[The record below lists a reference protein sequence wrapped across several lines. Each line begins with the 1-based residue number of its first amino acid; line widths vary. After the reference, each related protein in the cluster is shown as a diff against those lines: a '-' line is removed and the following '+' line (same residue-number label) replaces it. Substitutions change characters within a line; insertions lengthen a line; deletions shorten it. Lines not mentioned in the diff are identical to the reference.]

1 MECTWCTILSSR
13 FGGKEKRFN
22 YYLQGNSPGRG
33 GEGEGS
39 EKGGELLTFRS
50 EVVVVVEVSIE
61 RRERRPGRGCCPEEE
76 RAETK
81 ERRKMEK
88 RGGKRRRKRG

>member
-50 EVVVVVEVSIE
+50 EVVVVEVSIE